1 MAKPEAAKNLISYAL
16 IGKVSGVTGCIEKD
30 PTMVNSR
37 STKRGFSPL
46 QVAASAEQNA
56 AETMQVLLAAG
67 ADPKH
72 QDMVRAIN
80 SRTRPPP
87 LPVSLLPGHRLT

>member
-1 MAKPEAAKNLISYAL
+1 
-16 IGKVSGVTGCIEKD
+16 
-30 PTMVNSR
+30 
-37 STKRGFSPL
+37 
-46 QVAASAEQNA
+46 
-56 AETMQVLLAAG
+56 MQVLLAAG
-67 ADPKH
+67 ADPKD

>member
-1 MAKPEAAKNLISYAL
+1 
-16 IGKVSGVTGCIEKD
+16 
-30 PTMVNSR
+30 MVNSR

-46 QVAASAEQNA
+46 QVAASAEQNV